1 VTVGNL
7 AQRCI
12 WGEIGDRSRPAGI
25 RFGSASRS
33 RSAASC
39 HPAARLPDVPSPERI
54 CERIPKS
61 PPEPEGRYQI
71 GELRGARAARPGVH
85 IMKRSLLITVGC
97 GLFASVALAQTPP
110 AGTRAPSAQD
120 FVNKVAISD
129 MFEIQSSQLALSK
142 QADADTKPFAEKMV
156 QDHQSELKGLV
167 EGSMVKL
174 TLPTSLDSEHQN
186 MLNELNT
193 KSGKDFD
200 QTYDQI
206 QLKAH
211 REAVAL
217 FEAYSKSGEDSELKI
232 WAGKTLPH
240 LKEHLSMAE
249 KLK

>member
-1 VTVGNL
+1 MVTGL
-7 AQRCI
+7 
-12 WGEIGDRSRPAGI
+12 
-25 RFGSASRS
+25 SRS
-33 RSAASC
+33 TTHAA
-39 HPAARLPDVPSPERI
+39 
-54 CERIPKS
+54 
-61 PPEPEGRYQI
+61 EPEGHGQI
-71 GELRGARAARPGVH
+71 GELRGARAARPGSAYH
-85 IMKRSLLITVGC
+85 EKITADHSRLLPIRLSC
-97 GLFASVALAQTPP
+97 SRP
-110 AGTRAPSAQD
+110 ARRGTSAPSAQE

-156 QDHQSELKGLV
+156 QDHQKTSSELKGLV

-174 TLPTSLDSEHQN
+174 TLPTSLDAEHQK
-186 MLNELNT
+186 MLNELNA

-206 QLKAH
+206 QVKAH

-217 FEAYSKSGEDSELKI
+217 FEAFSKSGEDSELKT